1 MDEILGAVSMLAQD
15 QYGNYVVQSTWEK
28 NHISTNFSGKEIVEP
43 VMRMYTEATNGSYI
57 ETKESALVWH
67 YYNVYPDS
75 GSWQAKE
82 LLDHFENLFANEPFF
97 VKKGKHII
105 EVKSQRTSC
114 PK

>member
-1 MDEILGAVSMLAQD
+1 MATTLFRWSP
-15 QYGNYVVQSTWEK
+15 QSTWEK